1 MSVDDHEILARVS
14 LFGSTTYPHKKTK
27 KKINKCTTYILG
39 KLQTELTRCHGY
51 FSWICSYWMRSIQ
64 GKFPEIL
71 VQNSVDRFGP
81 TGKVS
86 KKLFH
91 LGPLFLV
98 GIWLNG
104 SRPLTFEQLSQVI

>member
-14 LFGSTTYPHKKTK
+14 LFGSTTYPQKKTK
-27 KKINKCTTYILG
+27 K
-39 KLQTELTRCHGY
+39 
-51 FSWICSYWMRSIQ
+51 RSINAQ
-64 GKFPEIL
+64 PISSVNCKQSLKGVTVTFPGFVVLGCNPFKENFPEIL

-86 KKLFH
+86 KKLVH
-91 LGPLFLV
+91 LGPLFPV

-104 SRPLTFEQLSQVI
+104 SRLLTFEQLSQVI